1 MFRDLKI
8 PPTDS
13 NWEESC
19 KRDGKR
25 SHNIIHL
32 VVTEVKTI
40 EVNGVGDRLLVKLLE
55 IVVTDVETCQVIAIA
70 DHLLGEAPQ

>member
-1 MFRDLKI
+1 MI
-8 PPTDS
+8 YP
-13 NWEESC
+13 
-19 KRDGKR
+19 
-25 SHNIIHL
+25 

-40 EVNGVGDRLLVKLLE
+40 EVDVVGERLLVKLLE